1 MHMKRKMTIFYLWFW
16 FSLEDTLMK
25 TWTIEWSRNSPP
37 SLTITVAFLWSSSS
51 PSIPKTAADFIKIK
65 FVNVTT

>member
-1 MHMKRKMTIFYLWFW
+1 
-16 FSLEDTLMK
+16 DTLMK
-25 TWTIEWSRNSPP
+25 TWTIEWSRNSPL

-51 PSIPKTAADFIKIK
+51 PRIPKTAAEFIKIK